1 MYHTANVSGGT
12 LTTLALSSPNL
23 PHVSYSKC
31 KWRDSHNT
39 GIIKHYPAPCIIEQM
54 QVEGLPQHWHYQAL
68 PCPMY
73 HRANASGETLTTL
86 ALSSTTLPHVSQ
98 SKCKWRDS
106 HNTGIIKH
114 YPAPCIIEQMQVE
127 RLSQHWHYQALPCP
141 MYHRA
146 NVSGGTLTTL
156 ALSSPTLPH
165 VSYSKCK
172 WRDSHNTGIIKHY
185 PAPCIIEQMQVERL
199 SQHWHY
205 QALPCPMY
213 HTANVSGGTLT
224 TLALS
229 STTLPHVSQSKCKWR
244 DSHNTGIIKP
254 YPVPC
259 IIQQMQVEGLSQ
271 HWHYQALPCPMY
283 HTAQLGMASMQTAT
297 QNVILLTECLKART
311 MQQGTQ
317 GEGKYYSDPLNR
329 GWGSTTVTL

>member
-1 MYHTANVSGGT
+1 MRNAPRVNVSGGT
-12 LTTLALSSPNL
+12 PTTLALSSPIL

-39 GIIKHYPAPCIIEQM
+39 GIIKPYPVPCIIQQM

-73 HRANASGETLTTL
+73 HTANASGGTPTT
-86 ALSSTTLPHVSQ
+86 V
-98 SKCKWRDS
+98 
-106 HNTGIIKH
+106 
-114 YPAPCIIEQMQVE
+114 
-127 RLSQHWHYQALPCP
+127 
-141 MYHRA
+141 
-146 NVSGGTLTTL
+146 

-165 VSYSKCK
+165 VLYSKCK
-172 WRDSHNTGIIKHY
+172 WRDSNNTGIIKPY
-185 PAPCIIEQMQVERL
+185 PNPCIIQQMQVEGL
-199 SQHWHY
+199 PQHWHY

-213 HTANVSGGTLT
+213 HTANASGGTPT

-229 STTLPHVSQSKCKWR
+229 SPTLP
-244 DSHNTGIIKP
+244 
-254 YPVPC
+254 PC

-297 QNVILLTECLKART
+297 
-311 MQQGTQ
+311 
-317 GEGKYYSDPLNR
+317 
-329 GWGSTTVTL
+329 